1 MSLLLILT
9 LVQAWETG
17 AEMPTPRQA
26 FACAAIG
33 NRVFA
38 IGGLGERM
46 HQPRAE
52 VEAYD
57 VDGDTW
63 ITGFTSMPWPRAYAG
78 CAVLDGK
85 IYVIGGTDTRMETNR
100 VDRFDPAAN
109 TWDTV
114 ASLPWPAQA
123 LGAAVLGNHLYA
135 VGGYSMYNEGRY
147 LKEVARFVPTP
158 APGLWQKVDSLHV
171 PRAGLGLAVVG
182 DRMYA
187 VGGKYFNHLSS
198 AEYFLGNRW
207 YDEQMSMQ
215 YPRSDFPAIGYEVLR
230 DQLVCAI
237 GGQGPSMRTGSVEV
251 LNMLTGQWTEV
262 EPLPSGR
269 MGHGAAIV
277 EDTLIVVVG
286 GRDMERLLGQS
297 LTHPPFIVGIEEQS
311 HELQP
316 MRAAC
321 VTVASGRVR
330 IASEGRWELLDNTG
344 RSVAE
349 GIGVG
354 EARVSPGVYF
364 VRLADAQRERV
375 PAKVTV
381 LR

>member
-9 LVQAWETG
+9 LVQVWNTG
-17 AEMPTPRQA
+17 AEMPTPRHA
-26 FACAAIG
+26 FACAAVG

-38 IGGLGERM
+38 IGGLAEEMR
-46 HQPRAE
+46 QPRAE

-57 VDGDTW
+57 VDGDSW
-63 ITGFTSMPWPRAYAG
+63 MTGFPSMPWPRAYAG

-100 VDRFDPAAN
+100 VDRFDPATN

-135 VGGYSMYNEGRY
+135 VGGYSVYNEGRY
-147 LKEVARFVPTP
+147 LKEVARFVPEP
-158 APGLWQKVDSLHV
+158 SPGSWQRVDSMHV

-198 AEYFLGNRW
+198 AEYFVGNRW
-207 YDEQMSMQ
+207 YDEPMSMR
-215 YPRSDFPAIGYEVLR
+215 YPRSDFPAVGYDNV
-230 DQLVCAI
+230 VCAI
-237 GGQGPSMRTGSVEV
+237 SGQGPSMRTGSVEV
-251 LNMLTGQWTEV
+251 LNTLNGQWVEV

-277 EDTLIVVVG
+277 GDTMIVVVG
-286 GRDMERLLGQS
+286 GRDMERLIGQS
-297 LTHPPFIVGIEEQS
+297 LSHPRFITGIEEQPE
-311 HELQP
+311 ELQP
-316 MRAAC
+316 APAGWA
-321 VTVASGRVR
+321 TVASGRIR
-330 IASEGRWELLDNTG
+330 IAGEGRWELLDNSG
-344 RSVAE
+344 RRVAQ
-349 GIGVG
+349 GIGAG
-354 EARVSPGVYF
+354 EARMSPGVYF
-364 VRLADAQRERV
+364 VRLEDPERGPV
-375 PAKVTV
+375 SAKVTV
-381 LR
+381 LK